1 MKCRQ
6 DWRPLLVSLEAYIET
21 TGDTSPIHYLSQ
33 KYATAPTA
41 GSGAVL
47 SQIGALLGQAQQ
59 LIQQS
64 VSSDCAADTALP
76 DRTVADIECAPD
88 GSWLRVGDRELRGI
102 RGYQQDFVLTMV
114 DAYRKGNR
122 RPKVEWAFR
131 VAGYGEGTYDLRHI
145 TRRKEF
151 FDFFAQGGGEC
162 WIVTDPGCASSQ
174 TRKL

>member
-64 VSSDCAADTALP
+64 GCGERAADAALP
-76 DRTVADIECAPD
+76 GRTAADVECAPD
-88 GSWLRVGDRELRGI
+88 GSWLRVGNRTLRGI
-102 RGYQQDFVLTMV
+102 RGRQQDFVLTMV
-114 DAYRKGNR
+114 DAYQKGNR
-122 RPKVEWAFR
+122 RPKVEWALR
-131 VAGYGEGTYDLRHI
+131 KARYAEGLYDLRHI
-145 TRRKEF
+145 SKRPAFLAF
-151 FDFFAQGGGEC
+151 FGQSDGEC
-162 WIVTDPGCASSQ
+162 WIVTD
-174 TRKL
+174 

>member
-64 VSSDCAADTALP
+64 VSSECAADAALP

-88 GSWLRVGDRELRGI
+88 GSWLRVGNRILRRI
-102 RGYQQDFVLTMV
+102 RGHQQDFVLTMV
-114 DAYRKGNR
+114 DAYKKGNR

-131 VAGYGEGTYDLRHI
+131 VAGYGEDSYDLRHI

-151 FDFFAQGGGEC
+151 FDFFAQEGGEC
-162 WIVTDPGCASSQ
+162 WIVTD
-174 TRKL
+174 R